1 MAVQFHKTAALYI
14 REKFKQ
20 FITLAIIFCLVCFV
34 SYIYYSRQEH
44 ETPKSHEIRINAFLD
59 GLVNVRTGRGAYYL
73 IWECEEDKR
82 HDLFVYEVDSSR
94 TSRFEL
100 KGVLQRMKA
109 FVDDVLPEGV
119 EQSYHL
125 PPETETIFLLIEEII
140 TENRKVSDVLQL
152 LSELSNKVKVG
163 IKANVVTRVVER
175 WQEQG
180 RPACDDAVSL
190 LATPSIWR
198 ELTRRLWA
206 ANFVRID
213 QELQRAERRL
223 EERALSRDLIE
234 RLDAMRERLLSLR
247 PSEVEG
253 FDEYDPKSADFAA
266 LDTIRL
272 ALLDFAREAGLPIP
286 RLTGDKPWSG
296 YFVRFL
302 FAKPE
307 TIWIIFLEKLC

>member
-20 FITLAIIFCLVCFV
+20 FITLAIIFCLVYFV

-44 ETPKSHEIRINAFLD
+44 ETPKSHETRINAFLD
-59 GLVNVRTGRGAYYL
+59 GLANVRTHSGTYYL
-73 IWECEEDKR
+73 IWKCEEDNR
-82 HDLFVYEVDSSR
+82 HDRFVYEVDSR
-94 TSRFEL
+94 TSRYFDL
-100 KGVLQRMKA
+100 KRVLQQMEYDMLIK
-109 FVDDVLPEGV
+109 GV

-125 PPETETIFLLIEEII
+125 PRKTEKIFLLIEEIK
-140 TENRKVSDVLQL
+140 TENRKVSDVLQFLSAL
-152 LSELSNKVKVG
+152 LDSDRVNVG
-163 IKANVVTRVVER
+163 IKANVVARVVER

-180 RPACDDAVSL
+180 RLACDEAVSL

-213 QELQRAERRL
+213 QELQLAERRV
-223 EERALSRDLIE
+223 EELALSRDLIE
-234 RLDAMRERLLSLR
+234 RLGAMRDRLLVLR
-247 PSEVEG
+247 PSDVEG

-272 ALLDFAREAGLPIP
+272 AFRAFASEAGLPLP
-286 RLTGDKPWSG
+286 RLTGDRPTWM
-296 YFVRFL
+296 
-302 FAKPE
+302 
-307 TIWIIFLEKLC
+307 

>member
-20 FITLAIIFCLVCFV
+20 FITLAIIFCLVYFV

-59 GLVNVRTGRGAYYL
+59 GLANIRTHSGTYYL

-82 HDLFVYEVDSSR
+82 HDRFVYEVDSRKSR
-94 TSRFEL
+94 HFEL
-100 KGVLQRMKA
+100 KGVLQQMEA
-109 FVDDVLPEGV
+109 NVTLPEGI

-125 PPETETIFLLIEEII
+125 SRETETIFLLIEEIKM
-140 TENRKVSDVLQL
+140 ENRKVSDVLQF
-152 LSELSNKVKVG
+152 LSALSDSDKVNAG
-163 IKANVVTRVVER
+163 IKANVVARVVER

-180 RPACDDAVSL
+180 RPACDEAVSL

-213 QELQRAERRL
+213 QELQRAERSA

-234 RLDAMRERLLSLR
+234 RLGAMRARLLALR
-247 PSEVEG
+247 PSDVEG

-272 ALLDFAREAGLPIP
+272 AFLAFAREAGLPLP
-286 RLTGDKPWSG
+286 RLTGDKPTWM
-296 YFVRFL
+296 R
-302 FAKPE
+302 PP
-307 TIWIIFLEKLC
+307 